1 MISIAVLYHPPR
13 GPASQFSQTHHHH
26 SNPRLALTR
35 ESVPPLTTVPRL
47 AASGC
52 DAILYDLDR
61 GFVLSLAHGMIT
73 SRSRIALL
81 ANLYRTSRKPAPQQ
95 LAACR
100 KRLRLA
106 LTRGSVP
113 PLTPVSH
120 ISTAVLYHNFMHP
133 VSHCITVLYHLHRR
147 PPHIVEI
154 PHIYAPP
161 THPVISTDL
170 QTLCQPT
177 VSSATC
183 TVSQHPVSASFT
195 VLYHTFTPLV

>member
-106 LTRGSVP
+106 LTRSHSP
-113 PLTPVSH
+113 PRSCISHHHGPVSH
-120 ISTAVLYHNFMHP
+120 FMQHGMIFTHP
-133 VSHCITVLYHLHRR
+133 VSHCITVLHHLHRR
-147 PPHIVEI
+147 PPQYTCILRRYHTSTL
-154 PHIYAPP
+154 PLHTPLSP
-161 THPVISTDL
+161 ISL
-170 QTLCQPT
+170 QPLCQP
-177 VSSATC
+177 V
-183 TVSQHPVSASFT
+183 
-195 VLYHTFTPLV
+195 

>member
-81 ANLYRTSRKPAPQQ
+81 ANLHRTSRKPASHFSQ

-106 LTRGSVP
+106 LTRESVP
-113 PLTPVSH
+113 PLTTVPRLAASGCDA
-120 ISTAVLYHNFMHP
+120 ILYMTSIAVLYLSLAHGM
-133 VSHCITVLYHLHRR
+133 ITSRSRIALLANLHRTSR
-147 PPHIVEI
+147 NSRL
-154 PHIYAPP
+154 A
-161 THPVISTDL
+161 
-170 QTLCQPT
+170 
-177 VSSATC
+177 
-183 TVSQHPVSASFT
+183 ASGCA
-195 VLYHTFTPLV
+195 LR